1 MLYGV
6 CIGKS
11 RSLAGKDSL
20 LFLQPPKITAQFSG
34 PLLRK
39 QTEEHTKRCGHVGTT
54 QQRFPFLDGVVS
66 FELRTHIYR
75 GAAVTGQC
83 LPPVRMAASLHET
96 NSIILTVSPMII
108 SLLLSN
114 VYMCSFGSIYI
125 YIIYHIKYVY
135 ILYYIHIILICK

>member
-1 MLYGV
+1 MHAIWCV
-6 CIGKS
+6 HW
-11 RSLAGKDSL
+11 
-20 LFLQPPKITAQFSG
+20 KIPQSNRKGQFAFSSQFSG

-108 SLLLSN
+108 SLLL
-114 VYMCSFGSIYI
+114 
-125 YIIYHIKYVY
+125 
-135 ILYYIHIILICK
+135 